1 MAEYGDFW
9 FDAVRQGDTD
19 LMKVCLDR
27 GFNFHQKDSN
37 GNTAID
43 IASTTLNKKSLN
55 FLLMRP
61 EMTEND
67 FALCLDGLEVYRLT
81 KYEDMK
87 KERRKTPLFLRA
99 LDVLFGWEEIG
110 HATKMAETAHSL
122 FMYQQYCLAEID
134 NRKERPKTIEK
145 ASERPLNKNNQH
157 TR

>member
-9 FDAVRQGDTD
+9 FDAVREGNTD
-19 LMKVCLDR
+19 LMKVCLDK
-27 GFNFHQKDSN
+27 GFNFHQKDSK
-37 GNTAID
+37 GNTAVD
-43 IASTTLNKKSLN
+43 IASSMFNKKSLN

-61 EMTEND
+61 EMTVND

-110 HATKMAETAHSL
+110 HATKMAETAKSL
-122 FMYQQYCLAEID
+122 YLYQQYCLAEID

-145 ASERPLNKNNQH
+145 VSERPLNKQNQH

>member
-9 FDAVRQGDTD
+9 FDAVKEGDTGF
-19 LMKVCLDR
+19 MKVCLDK
-27 GFNFHQKDSN
+27 GFDFHQKDSK

-43 IASTTLNKKSLN
+43 IASASLNKKSLN
-55 FLLMRP
+55 FLLQRP
-61 EMTEND
+61 EMTTED